1 MYKFHHQFQRVQ
13 NFIKFPQKEKRHLQ
27 LRLLRP
33 SAPSYKRPYS
43 PSPLRAL
50 VSSEYSNK
58 HHHHFVKRSRF
69 LAAVKTHLGI
79 YFGQAVAMRIMIK
92 ATGCPAPMLDRGT
105 GFLFEE
111 PNPEREP

>member
-1 MYKFHHQFQRVQ
+1 MLLYFENVQ
-13 NFIKFPQKEKRHLQ
+13 SESRTGYAFECELLQMNQCINFIINFKESKILSNF
-27 LRLLRP
+27 LR
-33 SAPSYKRPYS
+33 KKN
-43 PSPLRAL
+43 
-50 VSSEYSNK
+50 VISN
-58 HHHHFVKRSRF
+58 FVKRSRF